1 MKKNIAIFEPNLNI
15 GGIEKSLI
23 NLLKKIDYHKYNID
37 LYLLSKGTLYNEL
50 PKEVNVVF
58 LSKPSFY
65 KYLPFFILK
74 KLIKTDTTIKYDV
87 AIDFSAYNNTLSA
100 YTLNSNANKK
110 VIWIHNDY
118 KIKYKNEFKFRV
130 LFNLSKSKYKNFDE
144 IVAVSEGVKESF
156 KELTGL
162 TAKKVIPNYINTDE
176 ILKKSEEDVDFHVDD
191 DNINFCFLG
200 RLVYQKGLDLLFPI
214 IKEYKENN
222 EEFQLYI
229 IGDGP
234 LKDKL
239 INQVEE
245 LDLFDNITFLGA
257 KKNPFPYL
265 KKCDYLIL
273 NSRYEGQGMVAL
285 EAITLGLKVIMPER
299 LNKYLNIDYIDINDL
314 KGVKKFKKKTDKLE
328 DYNSDITEKIN
339 KLLGE

>member
-23 NLLKKIDYHKYNID
+23 NLLKKIDYDKYNID

-58 LSKPSFY
+58 LSNPSFY

-74 KLIKTDTTIKYDV
+74 KLIKTDKTIKYDV

-144 IVAVSEGVKESF
+144 IVAVSEGVKDSF
-156 KELTGL
+156 KELTEL

-176 ILKKSEEDVDFHVDD
+176 ILKKSEEEVDFHVDD

-285 EAITLGLKVIMPER
+285 EAKSLGLKVIMPER

-328 DYNSDITEKIN
+328 DYNSNITEKIN

>member
-23 NLLKKIDYHKYNID
+23 NLLKKIDYDKYNID

-58 LSKPSFY
+58 LSNPSFY

-74 KLIKTDTTIKYDV
+74 KLIKTDKTIKYDV

-162 TAKKVIPNYINTDE
+162 TSKKVIPNYINTDE
-176 ILKKSEEDVDFHVDD
+176 ILKKSEEEVNFHVDD

-245 LDLFDNITFLGA
+245 LDFFDNITFLGA

-285 EAITLGLKVIMPER
+285 EAKSLGLKVIMPER

-328 DYNSDITEKIN
+328 DYNSNITEKIN